1 MGQTRFATLL
11 SLLPPGLTVVGI
23 DEHSALVVDF
33 ETAECRVMGHGEVTL
48 LKSGQE
54 QHFAAGQSFPATA
67 LGPFHVPEMS
77 AGIPSAVWEE
87 VLAAQ
92 ASVQVAQP
100 SAPAEV
106 ITLVEEREAAR
117 ARRDWAAADGLRERI
132 AAAGWSVLD
141 TPEGPRLEPK

>member
-1 MGQTRFATLL
+1 MGQARFATLL

-54 QHFAAGQSFPATA
+54 QHFAAGESFPATA
-67 LGPFHVPEMS
+67 LGPFLVQEMS

-92 ASVQVAQP
+92 ASAQVAQ
-100 SAPAEV
+100 APVPPEV
-106 ITLVEEREAAR
+106 IALVEEREAAR